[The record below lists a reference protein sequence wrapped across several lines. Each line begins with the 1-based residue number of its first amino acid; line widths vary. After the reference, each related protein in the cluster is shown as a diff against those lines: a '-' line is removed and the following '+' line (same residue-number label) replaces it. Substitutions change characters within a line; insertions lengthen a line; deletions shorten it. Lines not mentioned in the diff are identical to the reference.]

1 MVTARLKPNRSAGGR
16 RTPVQR
22 RSRERVERILR
33 AAEELVVS
41 QGVGALGTREVA
53 LRADIPVATLYQYF
67 ADRDAIISA
76 LIERHVRSMDGRIAA
91 ALGSLTRYSVRTVVE
106 TTVGAY
112 RAAYRERPS
121 YVVLWFQG
129 RLSADIAAYIR
140 RHNDLLADEFHRF
153 ATSTGMLRA
162 DVDPQVLRLCFEI
175 ADRFLEAAY
184 RQDLSGDDGVVEEGV
199 EMIVSHL
206 ERYATPAGVAGI
218 PADEIAN
225 RWGVS

>member
-1 MVTARLKPNRSAGGR
+1 MTARLTPIRSASGR

-22 RSRERVERILR
+22 RSRDRFERILQ
-33 AAEELVVS
+33 AAEQLVVS
-41 QGVGALGTREVA
+41 SGVQALGTREVA
-53 LRADIPVATLYQYF
+53 HQADIPVATLYQYF

-76 LIERHVRSMDGRIAA
+76 LIERHVSSMDARIAA
-91 ALGSLTRYSVRTVVE
+91 ALGSLRIYSVRSVVE
-106 TTVGAY
+106 TTVETY

-140 RHNDLLADEFHRF
+140 ERDEKLADQFHRF
-153 ATSTGMLRA
+153 GITTGLLTP
-162 DVDPQVLRLCFEI
+162 DVDPLVLRLCFEI

-184 RQDLSGDDGVVEEGV
+184 RHELSGDDRVVDEGV

-206 ERYATPAGVAGI
+206 ERYATPAGVGGI
-218 PADEIAN
+218 AADAITA

>member
-1 MVTARLKPNRSAGGR
+1 MVTARLKPNRSASGR

-140 RHNDLLADEFHRF
+140 RHNDLLADEFRRF
-153 ATSTGMLRA
+153 ATSAGMLRV
-162 DVDPQVLRLCFEI
+162 DVDPVVLRLCFEI